1 MQSQSICNL
10 INGQQLI
17 LRHVQR
23 LRLQV
28 TLETSN
34 AKEKKKEKNGFW
46 KVLSA
51 PSGNLWRLLTSHDCF
66 CSKIPQLPECKT
78 HQITMTQWLSPLP
91 HSVKVPTSVKTE
103 TYKEQ

>member
-1 MQSQSICNL
+1 MQSQSISNL

-34 AKEKKKEKNGFW
+34 AKEKKKRRAGMKGELKSLERRYG
-46 KVLSA
+46 VD
-51 PSGNLWRLLTSHDCF
+51 H
-66 CSKIPQLPECKT
+66 
-78 HQITMTQWLSPLP
+78 
-91 HSVKVPTSVKTE
+91 
-103 TYKEQ
+103 